1 MTRLV
6 NLALLMGF
14 FFFGTIHGSGLQN
27 DNDKA
32 KISIQG
38 ASLKYK
44 IEWKINLATIYID
57 FNKNLINKQ
66 IYTNLIVIQI

>member
-1 MTRLV
+1 MVTY
-6 NLALLMGF
+6 
-14 FFFGTIHGSGLQN
+14 TIHGSGLQN

-66 IYTNLIVIQI
+66 IYTNLILIQI